1 MLGGVTFRR
10 IIPDAELTRPVALTP
25 VFARSIGPGKRVKI
39 DFGMQIMLI
48 QSKAGPLSRD
58 IFVNDL
64 LAMERHSQMRV
75 GNLIDGF

>member
-1 MLGGVTFRR
+1 LAQILFHGCLSF
-10 IIPDAELTRPVALTP
+10 DANLDS
-25 VFARSIGPGKRVKI
+25 ARAMANMGSPKAY
-39 DFGMQIMLI
+39 I